1 MTALTSLANVK
12 SYLAVTSAGSDAL
25 ISALI
30 PRESAYA
37 ERWLGV
43 TLPRIV
49 QTNKRLS
56 GYGGPVLVLPDTPII
71 SVSSVSV
78 DGTPIAESSDGIL
91 AAGYTY
97 EPGGRALVLVG
108 SVFPRGRLNVTASWV
123 AGYQTSETANVPASN
138 TPTLTP
144 TEGGFAS
151 INVGV
156 TNAAGAN
163 LVQVSGTPAVGEYA
177 FAAGTYTFNTG
188 NANESVTMT
197 YGYVPG
203 PIEQAVIEMIGL
215 DMKQRDN
222 LGVTSKSLAGETVS
236 YSDKN
241 MTASVRE
248 MLWPYRRMVPV

>member
-1 MTALTSLANVK
+1 MPNLTSLANVK
-12 SYLAVTSAGSDAL
+12 SYLAITTAGSDSL

-30 PRESAYA
+30 PRESAHA
-37 ERWLGV
+37 ERWLGR
-43 TLPRIV
+43 TLPLF
-49 QTNKRLS
+49 QSSKRLS

-71 SVSSVSV
+71 SVSSVAV
-78 DGTPIAESSDGIL
+78 DGTPIVESSDGIL
-91 AAGYTY
+91 VAGYTY
-97 EPGGRALVLVG
+97 QAGDTSISLIG
-108 SVFPRGRLNVTASWV
+108 SVFPRGRLNVAVSWV
-123 AGYQTSETANVPASN
+123 AGYRASETANVPASN

-151 INVGV
+151 INVSV
-156 TNAAGAN
+156 ADATGAN
-163 LVQVSGTPAVGEYA
+163 LTQVTGTPLVDQYS
-177 FAAGTYTFNTG
+177 FAAGVYTFNTG

-241 MTASVRE
+241 MSASVRE
-248 MLWPYRRMVPV
+248 MLWPYRKMVPL